1 MTETKKLTN
10 KELTSSWLRWVCF
23 GQQCYNFEI
32 MQGLGFT
39 ESMIPIINALYPED
53 KEKKK
58 EALERH
64 LTYYNTENNWG
75 AAIAGIVAS
84 MEEEKAN
91 GAEISDS
98 AISSL
103 KAALMGPLAGIG
115 DTVTQSLVKTVLLG
129 IACDLSV
136 KGNVLGPILFFV
148 GMTVYTLG
156 FSHYVYFMGYKQ
168 GKSSVTKLLANGKLA
183 AVTDAMGVLGMM
195 VLGNL
200 IATSISLKTPL
211 VIALGETSVVLQ
223 DVLNAILPC
232 ILPLVAVLACY
243 KMVNKGMKP
252 INIILVLFVIGIVG
266 GLLGILA

>member
-10 KELTSSWLRWVCF
+10 KQLTSSWLRWVSF

-39 ESMIPIINALYPED
+39 ESMIPIIDALYPDD

-75 AAIAGIVAS
+75 AAVAGIIAS

-136 KGNVLGPILFFV
+136 KGNIFQIYFILSRSIQ
-148 GMTVYTLG
+148 TL
-156 FSHYVYFMGYKQ
+156 
-168 GKSSVTKLLANGKLA
+168 TK
-183 AVTDAMGVLGMM
+183 
-195 VLGNL
+195 
-200 IATSISLKTPL
+200 
-211 VIALGETSVVLQ
+211 
-223 DVLNAILPC
+223 
-232 ILPLVAVLACY
+232 
-243 KMVNKGMKP
+243 
-252 INIILVLFVIGIVG
+252 
-266 GLLGILA
+266 

>member
-103 KAALMGPLAGIG
+103 KAALMGPLAGI
-115 DTVTQSLVKTVLLG
+115 
-129 IACDLSV
+129 
-136 KGNVLGPILFFV
+136 
-148 GMTVYTLG
+148 TVYTLG

-232 ILPLVAVLACY
+232 ILPLAAVLACY